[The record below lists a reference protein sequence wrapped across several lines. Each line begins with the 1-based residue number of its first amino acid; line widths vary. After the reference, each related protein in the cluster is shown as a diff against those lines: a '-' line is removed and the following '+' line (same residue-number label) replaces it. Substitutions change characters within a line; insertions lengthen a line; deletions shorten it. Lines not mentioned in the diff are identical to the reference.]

1 MRKLST
7 TTVQKRSWYILSAL
21 VENKPGVLFRVT
33 NLFRARSFNIESIT
47 VGSTEQ
53 QDLSR
58 MTITTNSDEKTL
70 DQLVKQLR
78 KLIDVIEVKVL
89 ETDKAVYREL
99 ALIKIKAIDPT
110 TRSEIVNYSTIF
122 RGNILDIG
130 KETITVEITGTP
142 DKLDA
147 FKNLVEHY
155 GIAQLSRTGSFS
167 SSKRGCRYLSISKES
182 SHNGESIKI
191 FDTTLRD
198 GEQTPGVTI
207 TSDQKIQNRDQT

>member
-1 MRKLST
+1 MT
-7 TTVQKRSWYILSAL
+7 TTATAAKAAPEQGSWYIVSTL

-33 NLFRARSFNIESIT
+33 NLFRARNFNIESIT

-78 KLIDVIEVKVL
+78 KLIDVVDVKVL
-89 ETDKAVYREL
+89 DTEKTVYREL
-99 ALIKIKAIDPT
+99 ALIKMKAVDPT
-110 TRSEIVNYSTIF
+110 TRSEIINYSTIF

-130 KETITVEITGTP
+130 KETITVEVTGTP
-142 DKLDA
+142 DKIDA

-155 GIAQLSRTGSFS
+155 GIAQLARTGVLALP
-167 SSKRGCRYLSISKES
+167 RGVE
-182 SHNGESIKI
+182 
-191 FDTTLRD
+191 T
-198 GEQTPGVTI
+198 
-207 TSDQKIQNRDQT
+207 

>member
-1 MRKLST
+1 MSVSET
-7 TTVQKRSWYILSAL
+7 QNGAWYIVTAL

-33 NLFRARSFNIESIT
+33 NLFRARNFNIESIT

-78 KLIDVIEVKVL
+78 KLIDVVEVKVL
-89 ETDKAVYREL
+89 DTEKTVYREL
-99 ALIKIKAIDPT
+99 ALIKMKAVDPT
-110 TRSEIVNYSTIF
+110 TRSEIMNYSTIF
-122 RGNILDIG
+122 RGSILDIG

-142 DKLDA
+142 DKIDA

-155 GIAQLSRTGSFS
+155 GIAQLARTGVSALP
-167 SSKRGCRYLSISKES
+167 RGME
-182 SHNGESIKI
+182 N
-191 FDTTLRD
+191 
-198 GEQTPGVTI
+198 
-207 TSDQKIQNRDQT
+207 

>member
-7 TTVQKRSWYILSAL
+7 TTVQNGSWYILSAL
-21 VENKPGVLFRVT
+21 VENKPGVLFRIT

-89 ETDKAVYREL
+89 ETEKAVYREL

-147 FKNLVEHY
+147 FKNLVEPY
-155 GIAQLSRTGSFS
+155 GIAQLSRTGVSALP
-167 SSKRGCRYLSISKES
+167 RG
-182 SHNGESIKI
+182 
-191 FDTTLRD
+191 
-198 GEQTPGVTI
+198 GV
-207 TSDQKIQNRDQT
+207 

>member
-7 TTVQKRSWYILSAL
+7 TTVQKGSWYILSAL

-89 ETDKAVYREL
+89 ETEKAVYREL

-147 FKNLVEHY
+147 FKNLVEPY
-155 GIAQLSRTGSFS
+155 GIAQLSRTGVSALP
-167 SSKRGCRYLSISKES
+167 RG
-182 SHNGESIKI
+182 
-191 FDTTLRD
+191 
-198 GEQTPGVTI
+198 GV
-207 TSDQKIQNRDQT
+207 